1 MKIFPIWLK
10 ILIVIVELII
20 HASAIFMIMLIVY
33 SIKTNPD
40 WRITNTRRHDYKIN
54 YTVKS
59 NLYNLKDLSSE
70 ITPIVTKYQENP
82 RLVKITYHFEGK
94 INGYIN
100 GYITLSFYQRNY
112 KDTKKAYLITV
123 EIDIYNKKIT
133 EITKTTGE
141 DANGDPELSND
152 EFIKPLEKDLASMLN
167 NYSDKN
173 STLEINNF
181 GIWIYN
187 YVPNVANQHISFD

>member
-1 MKIFPIWLK
+1 MKNFPIWLK

-20 HASAIFMIMLIVY
+20 HASAIFMIILIAY
-33 SIKTNPD
+33 CIKTNPD

-59 NLYNLKDLSSE
+59 NVYNLKDLSNE
-70 ITPIVTKYQENP
+70 ISPIVTKYQKNP
-82 RLVKITYHFEGK
+82 RLFSIDYRFYNKS
-94 INGYIN
+94 N

-112 KDTKKAYLITV
+112 KDTKKAYVITAK
-123 EIDIYNKKIT
+123 IDIYNKKIT

-141 DANGDPELSND
+141 DVNDQRPNDD

-167 NYSDKN
+167 DYSDKN
-173 STLEINNF
+173 ATLEIDNS
-181 GIWIYN
+181 GIKIYHHIFKYSN
-187 YVPNVANQHISFD
+187 ISFD

>member
-10 ILIVIVELII
+10 VLIVIVELII

-33 SIKTNPD
+33 CIQTNPD
-40 WRITNTRRHDYKIN
+40 WRITNTRHYNYKID

-59 NLYNLKDLSSE
+59 NLYNLKDLSNE
-70 ITPIVTKYQENP
+70 IIPIVTKYQKNP
-82 RLVKITYHFEGK
+82 RLVKIDYHFKG
-94 INGYIN
+94 NSN

-123 EIDIYNKKIT
+123 EIDIYNKNIT
-133 EITKTTGE
+133 AITKTTGE
-141 DANGDPELSND
+141 DVNDERLSND
-152 EFIKPLEKDLASMLN
+152 ELIKPLEKDLASMLN
-167 NYSDKN
+167 NYSDKD

>member
-10 ILIVIVELII
+10 VLIVIVELII

-33 SIKTNPD
+33 CIQTNPD
-40 WRITNTRRHDYKIN
+40 WRITNTRHYNYKID

-59 NLYNLKDLSSE
+59 NLYNLKDLSNE
-70 ITPIVTKYQENP
+70 IIPIVTKYQKNP
-82 RLVKITYHFEGK
+82 RLFSIDYRFYNKS
-94 INGYIN
+94 N
-100 GYITLSFYQRNY
+100 GYITLSFHQKNY

-141 DANGDPELSND
+141 DVNDQRPNDD
-152 EFIKPLEKDLASMLN
+152 EFIKPLEKDLASML
-167 NYSDKN
+167 SDDSNKN
-173 STLEINNF
+173 VALEINNS
-181 GIWIYN
+181 GIYIYN
-187 YVPNVANQHISFD
+187 PVPNFSTQHISFD

>member
-1 MKIFPIWLK
+1 MKIFHTWSK
-10 ILIVIVELII
+10 FLIVIFKLII

-33 SIKTNPD
+33 CIQTNPD
-40 WRITNTRRHDYKIN
+40 WRITNTRHYNYKID

-112 KDTKKAYLITV
+112 KDTKKC
-123 EIDIYNKKIT
+123 
-133 EITKTTGE
+133 
-141 DANGDPELSND
+141 
-152 EFIKPLEKDLASMLN
+152 
-167 NYSDKN
+167 
-173 STLEINNF
+173 
-181 GIWIYN
+181 
-187 YVPNVANQHISFD
+187 

>member
-1 MKIFPIWLK
+1 MKNFPIWLK
-10 ILIVIVELII
+10 VLIVIVELII

-33 SIKTNPD
+33 CIQTNPD
-40 WRITNTRRHDYKIN
+40 WRITNTRHYNYKID

-59 NLYNLKDLSSE
+59 NLYNLKDLSNE
-70 ITPIVTKYQENP
+70 IIPIVTKYQKNP
-82 RLVKITYHFEGK
+82 RLVKIDYHFKG
-94 INGYIN
+94 NSN

-123 EIDIYNKKIT
+123 EIDIYNKNIT
-133 EITKTTGE
+133 AITKTTGE
-141 DANGDPELSND
+141 DVNDERLSND
-152 EFIKPLEKDLASMLN
+152 ELIKPLEKDLASMLN
-167 NYSDKN
+167 NYSDKD

>member
-33 SIKTNPD
+33 CIKTNPD
-40 WRITNTRRHDYKIN
+40 WRITNTRHYNYKID

-59 NLYNLKDLSSE
+59 NLYNLKDLSNE
-70 ITPIVTKYQENP
+70 IIPIVTKYQKNP
-82 RLVKITYHFEGK
+82 RLVEIAYHFKGK
-94 INGYIN
+94 SN

-123 EIDIYNKKIT
+123 EINIYNKKIT
-133 EITKTTGE
+133 EILKTTGE
-141 DANGDPELSND
+141 DVNDKRLSND
-152 EFIKPLEKDLASMLN
+152 ELIKPLEKDLASMLN

>member
-1 MKIFPIWLK
+1 
-10 ILIVIVELII
+10 
-20 HASAIFMIMLIVY
+20 MLIVY

-40 WRITNTRRHDYKIN
+40 WRITNTRHYNYKMD
-54 YTVKS
+54 YTVNS
-59 NLYNLKDLSSE
+59 DLYNLKNLSNE
-70 ITPIVTKYQENP
+70 IIPIVTKYQKNP
-82 RLVKITYHFEGK
+82 RLVEIAYHFKGK
-94 INGYIN
+94 SNR
-100 GYITLSFYQRNY
+100 YITLSFYQRNY

-133 EITKTTGE
+133 EILKTTGE
-141 DANGDPELSND
+141 DVNDERLSNA
-152 EFIKPLEKDLASMLN
+152 ELIKPLEKDLASMLN
-167 NYSDKN
+167 NYSDKD

>member
-10 ILIVIVELII
+10 VLIVIVEIII
-20 HASAIFMIMLIVY
+20 HISAIIMIMLIMDD
-33 SIKTNPD
+33 IKHNPAFRMTSKTYYID
-40 WRITNTRRHDYKIN
+40 

-59 NLYNLKDLSSE
+59 NVYNLKDLSNE
-70 ITPIVTKYQENP
+70 ISPIVTKYQKNP
-82 RLVKITYHFEGK
+82 RLFSIDYRFYNKS
-94 INGYIN
+94 N
-100 GYITLSFYQRNY
+100 GYITLSFHQKNY

-141 DANGDPELSND
+141 DVNDQRPNDD

-167 NYSDKN
+167 DYSNKN
-173 STLEINNF
+173 VTLEINNS
-181 GIWIYN
+181 GIYIYN
-187 YVPNVANQHISFD
+187 PVPNFSTQHISFD

>member
-10 ILIVIVELII
+10 VLIVIVELII

-40 WRITNTRRHDYKIN
+40 WRITNTRHYNYKMD
-54 YTVKS
+54 YTVNS
-59 NLYNLKDLSSE
+59 DLYNLKNLSNE
-70 ITPIVTKYQENP
+70 IIPIVTKYQKNP
-82 RLVKITYHFEGK
+82 RLVEIAYHFKGK
-94 INGYIN
+94 SNR
-100 GYITLSFYQRNY
+100 YITLSFYQRNY

-133 EITKTTGE
+133 EILKTTGE
-141 DANGDPELSND
+141 DVNDERLSNA
-152 EFIKPLEKDLASMLN
+152 ELIKPLEKDLASMLN
-167 NYSDKN
+167 NYSDKD

>member
-1 MKIFPIWLK
+1 MKNFPIWLK

-33 SIKTNPD
+33 CIQTNPD
-40 WRITNTRRHDYKIN
+40 WRITNTRHYNYKID

-59 NLYNLKDLSSE
+59 NLYNLKDLSNE
-70 ITPIVTKYQENP
+70 IIPIVTKYQKNP
-82 RLVKITYHFEGK
+82 RLVKIDYHFKG
-94 INGYIN
+94 NSN

-123 EIDIYNKKIT
+123 EIDIYNKNIT
-133 EITKTTGE
+133 AITKTTGE
-141 DANGDPELSND
+141 DVNDKRLSND
-152 EFIKPLEKDLASMLN
+152 ELIKPLEKDLASMLN
-167 NYSDKN
+167 NYSDKD

-187 YVPNVANQHISFD
+187 YVPNVANQYISFD

>member
-1 MKIFPIWLK
+1 MKNFPIWLK

-33 SIKTNPD
+33 CIQTNPD
-40 WRITNTRRHDYKIN
+40 WRITNTRHYNYKID

-59 NLYNLKDLSSE
+59 NLYNLKDLSNE
-70 ITPIVTKYQENP
+70 IIPIVTKYQKNP
-82 RLVKITYHFEGK
+82 RLVKIDYHFKG
-94 INGYIN
+94 NSN

-123 EIDIYNKKIT
+123 EIDIYNKNIT
-133 EITKTTGE
+133 AITKTTGE
-141 DANGDPELSND
+141 DVNDERLSND
-152 EFIKPLEKDLASMLN
+152 ELIKPLEKDLASMLN
-167 NYSDKN
+167 NYSDKD

-187 YVPNVANQHISFD
+187 YVPNVANQYISFD